1 MLKIF
6 KSCNTKNKKVFV
18 SVPFHGFDKDHILNN
33 IETMHAIAESVFGQ
47 RLIAVHNYKQ
57 YRRRKNT
64 KMRLFFM
71 SMALKKMSS
80 TDYFIGIQGN
90 TYKNNGCR
98 IEREIASAYYDTAE
112 IFLINDAQLQ
122 HNAYTQ
128 SWTDQEKYSQEQN

>member
-1 MLKIF
+1 
-6 KSCNTKNKKVFV
+6 
-18 SVPFHGFDKDHILNN
+18 
-33 IETMHAIAESVFGQ
+33 
-47 RLIAVHNYKQ
+47 
-57 YRRRKNT
+57 
-64 KMRLFFM
+64 M